1 MSYDIGPRIGIE
13 GEKAFKDSLSAVV
26 SNVKALGAEMK
37 AVTAAF
43 SGNEHS
49 MEALTA
55 QSGVLE
61 RSISA
66 TEEEI
71 ALLNKQYDS
80 QKKVLEGLGEALEQ
94 AAAEYGE
101 TSKEALK
108 AQNAYNRQYR
118 TLNELKTKMEN
129 ASASLSGFQSALA
142 ANERAAA
149 GLSGEEARTADATE
163 RLTREIAEQEEKLSK
178 LGRGYSNAVLEYGKG
193 SDEAKKFEREIGQ
206 LSSELKSNQ
215 QRLKDASTG
224 AEALGDAME
233 DASGGVSK
241 MGEGLSSVGVA
252 IGNLMSSAIQAAL
265 EGLRDLGSALWN
277 LDEATEAY
285 RAAQGRLN
293 TAFEAA
299 GYSTETAHQAYTDLY
314 AILGDTDTAV
324 EAAQLLAQL
333 ADSEEDMAQWAEIAA
348 GVAGTFGDALPI
360 NSLIEAANETA
371 KTGEITGALADA
383 LNWAAE
389 EGEPYGVALKASTEA
404 NAEWNKAVEAAA
416 SAEDSFSLALQS
428 CATESE
434 RNQLIMSTLTQ
445 TYSEASA
452 AFYENNAAVV
462 QARESQ
468 ALLDESLAGLGETI
482 STVKSGLQAEF
493 LPAIA
498 EAAQAFSG
506 MLAGAEGADTAFAG
520 AIQKLVATGT
530 EKLPEILEF
539 GGTLLSTLGE
549 GIAGALPEI
558 AGFVGEALSE
568 FTAGVLEL
576 LPDLADAAVE
586 LATALADGISDSLP
600 ELIPAAVDT
609 VMQIAG
615 TLTDPENLEH
625 MISSALE
632 LIVSLAEGL
641 IKALPELAERAPEI
655 IKNLVT
661 ALVAE
666 GPQIIAAAVELVT
679 ALADGIS
686 DSLPEL
692 IPAAVDTVMQIA
704 GTLTD
709 PENLEHMISSALELI
724 VSLAEGLIKA
734 LPELAERA
742 PEIIKNLVTAL
753 VAEGPQIIAAA
764 LELVVTLGGGLIAAL
779 PDLAAFIPKVIAAIA
794 GGLIEGIGEIEEVGG
809 QIVEGL
815 WEGIKDMGSWIKEKV
830 TGFFG
835 GIVDSVK
842 GLLGIRSP
850 SRVFAGI
857 GGNMAEG
864 LEQGWSGA
872 YRHTKRR
879 ITGGLQDVADEARK
893 IGDLFEGVSYEP
905 DVDYSELMLAAK
917 DLEEFQR
924 LAAQRSAKI
933 VGESLDTTAQGFA
946 GNEELLERWQSSVR
960 QSMDSIQRTVDG
972 VSYAPDVDY
981 SALMLAAEDLEKF
994 QQLAAQRSAKIVGEN
1009 IDLAAQGFAGNA
1021 ELLEQ
1026 WRDSVQR
1033 TMDSIEKSAGGVSY
1047 EPDVDCSEWMLAAK
1061 DLEEFIAGGPDMGR
1075 AFMEELSNGIAE
1087 GASTLYDTMREVTRN
1102 TGAVFREELDAVCG
1116 RIDSA
1121 MSELGTA
1128 PPARTAGNAGA
1139 SAASGTQRAEGPAN
1153 MADAVSRALSGA
1165 AVYMSGRKVGKL
1177 LTTQQGNG
1185 TIARGGGLVPVG

>member
-215 QRLKDASTG
+215 QRLKDASAG

-389 EGEPYGVALKASTEA
+389 EGETYGVALKASTEA

-416 SAEDSFSLALQS
+416 SAEDYFSLALQS

-558 AGFVGEALSE
+558 AGFGGEALSE

-576 LPDLADAAVE
+576 LPDLAD
-586 LATALADGISDSLP
+586 
-600 ELIPAAVDT
+600 
-609 VMQIAG
+609 
-615 TLTDPENLEH
+615 
-625 MISSALE
+625 
-632 LIVSLAEGL
+632 
-641 IKALPELAERAPEI
+641 
-655 IKNLVT
+655 
-661 ALVAE
+661 
-666 GPQIIAAAVELVT
+666 AAVELVT

>member
-625 MISSALE
+625 MISSA
-632 LIVSLAEGL
+632 
-641 IKALPELAERAPEI
+641 R
-655 IKNLVT
+655 
-661 ALVAE
+661 
-666 GPQIIAAAVELVT
+666 
-679 ALADGIS
+679 
-686 DSLPEL
+686 
-692 IPAAVDTVMQIA
+692 
-704 GTLTD
+704 
-709 PENLEHMISSALELI
+709 ELI

>member
-389 EGEPYGVALKASTEA
+389 EGETYGVALKASTEA

-416 SAEDSFSLALQS
+416 SAEDYFSLALQS

-558 AGFVGEALSE
+558 AGFGGEALSE

-576 LPDLADAAVE
+576 LPDLAD
-586 LATALADGISDSLP
+586 
-600 ELIPAAVDT
+600 
-609 VMQIAG
+609 
-615 TLTDPENLEH
+615 
-625 MISSALE
+625 
-632 LIVSLAEGL
+632 
-641 IKALPELAERAPEI
+641 
-655 IKNLVT
+655 
-661 ALVAE
+661 
-666 GPQIIAAAVELVT
+666 AAVELVT

-1153 MADAVSRALSGA
+1153 IADAVSRALSGA

>member
-389 EGEPYGVALKASTEA
+389 EGETYGVALKASTEA

-416 SAEDSFSLALQS
+416 SAEDYFSLALQS

-558 AGFVGEALSE
+558 AGFGGEALSE

-586 LATALADGISDSLP
+586 L
-600 ELIPAAVDT
+600 
-609 VMQIAG
+609 
-615 TLTDPENLEH
+615 
-625 MISSALE
+625 
-632 LIVSLAEGL
+632 
-641 IKALPELAERAPEI
+641 
-655 IKNLVT
+655 
-661 ALVAE
+661 
-666 GPQIIAAAVELVT
+666 VT

-692 IPAAVDTVMQIA
+692 IPAAVATVMQIA

>member
-1 MSYDIGPRIGIE
+1 VSYDIGPRIGIE

-389 EGEPYGVALKASTEA
+389 EGETYGVALKASTEA

-416 SAEDSFSLALQS
+416 SAEDYFSLALQS

-558 AGFVGEALSE
+558 AGFGGEALSE

-576 LPDLADAAVE
+576 LPDLAD
-586 LATALADGISDSLP
+586 
-600 ELIPAAVDT
+600 
-609 VMQIAG
+609 
-615 TLTDPENLEH
+615 
-625 MISSALE
+625 
-632 LIVSLAEGL
+632 
-641 IKALPELAERAPEI
+641 
-655 IKNLVT
+655 
-661 ALVAE
+661 
-666 GPQIIAAAVELVT
+666 AAVELVT

-893 IGDLFEGVSYEP
+893 IGDLFKGVSYEP

>member
-215 QRLKDASTG
+215 QRLKDASAG

-389 EGEPYGVALKASTEA
+389 EGETYGVALKASTEA

-416 SAEDSFSLALQS
+416 SAEDYFSLALQS

-558 AGFVGEALSE
+558 AGFGGEALSE

-576 LPDLADAAVE
+576 LPDLAD
-586 LATALADGISDSLP
+586 
-600 ELIPAAVDT
+600 
-609 VMQIAG
+609 
-615 TLTDPENLEH
+615 
-625 MISSALE
+625 
-632 LIVSLAEGL
+632 
-641 IKALPELAERAPEI
+641 
-655 IKNLVT
+655 
-661 ALVAE
+661 
-666 GPQIIAAAVELVT
+666 AAVELVT

-734 LPELAERA
+734 HPELAERA

-893 IGDLFEGVSYEP
+893 IGDLFKGVSYEP

>member
-389 EGEPYGVALKASTEA
+389 EGETYGVALKASTEA

-416 SAEDSFSLALQS
+416 SAEDYFSLALQS

-586 LATALADGISDSLP
+586 LA
-600 ELIPAAVDT
+600 
-609 VMQIAG
+609 
-615 TLTDPENLEH
+615 
-625 MISSALE
+625 
-632 LIVSLAEGL
+632 
-641 IKALPELAERAPEI
+641 
-655 IKNLVT
+655 
-661 ALVAE
+661 
-666 GPQIIAAAVELVT
+666 T

>member
-389 EGEPYGVALKASTEA
+389 EGETYGVALKASTEA

-558 AGFVGEALSE
+558 AGFGGEALSE

-586 LATALADGISDSLP
+586 LA
-600 ELIPAAVDT
+600 
-609 VMQIAG
+609 
-615 TLTDPENLEH
+615 
-625 MISSALE
+625 
-632 LIVSLAEGL
+632 
-641 IKALPELAERAPEI
+641 
-655 IKNLVT
+655 
-661 ALVAE
+661 
-666 GPQIIAAAVELVT
+666 T

>member
-149 GLSGEEARTADATE
+149 GLSGEEAHTADATE

-389 EGEPYGVALKASTEA
+389 EGETYGVALKASTEA

-416 SAEDSFSLALQS
+416 SAEDYFSLALQS

-558 AGFVGEALSE
+558 AGFGGEALSE

-576 LPDLADAAVE
+576 LPDLAD
-586 LATALADGISDSLP
+586 
-600 ELIPAAVDT
+600 
-609 VMQIAG
+609 
-615 TLTDPENLEH
+615 
-625 MISSALE
+625 
-632 LIVSLAEGL
+632 
-641 IKALPELAERAPEI
+641 
-655 IKNLVT
+655 
-661 ALVAE
+661 
-666 GPQIIAAAVELVT
+666 AAVELVT

>member
-163 RLTREIAEQEEKLSK
+163 RLTREIAEQEEQLSK

-389 EGEPYGVALKASTEA
+389 EGETYGVALKASTEA

-416 SAEDSFSLALQS
+416 SAEDYFSLALQS

-558 AGFVGEALSE
+558 AGFGGEALSE

-576 LPDLADAAVE
+576 LPDLAD
-586 LATALADGISDSLP
+586 
-600 ELIPAAVDT
+600 
-609 VMQIAG
+609 
-615 TLTDPENLEH
+615 
-625 MISSALE
+625 
-632 LIVSLAEGL
+632 
-641 IKALPELAERAPEI
+641 
-655 IKNLVT
+655 
-661 ALVAE
+661 
-666 GPQIIAAAVELVT
+666 AAVELVT

-893 IGDLFEGVSYEP
+893 IGDLFKGVSYEP

>member
-389 EGEPYGVALKASTEA
+389 EGETYGVALKASTEA

-416 SAEDSFSLALQS
+416 SAEDYFSLALQS

-558 AGFVGEALSE
+558 AGFGGEALSE

-576 LPDLADAAVE
+576 LPDLAD
-586 LATALADGISDSLP
+586 
-600 ELIPAAVDT
+600 
-609 VMQIAG
+609 
-615 TLTDPENLEH
+615 
-625 MISSALE
+625 
-632 LIVSLAEGL
+632 
-641 IKALPELAERAPEI
+641 
-655 IKNLVT
+655 
-661 ALVAE
+661 
-666 GPQIIAAAVELVT
+666 AAVELVT

-893 IGDLFEGVSYEP
+893 IGDLFKGVSYEP

-994 QQLAAQRSAKIVGEN
+994 RQLAAQRSAKIVGEN

>member
-389 EGEPYGVALKASTEA
+389 EGETYGVALKASTEA

-539 GGTLLSTLGE
+539 GWTLLSTLGE

-625 MISSALE
+625 MISSA
-632 LIVSLAEGL
+632 
-641 IKALPELAERAPEI
+641 R
-655 IKNLVT
+655 
-661 ALVAE
+661 
-666 GPQIIAAAVELVT
+666 
-679 ALADGIS
+679 
-686 DSLPEL
+686 
-692 IPAAVDTVMQIA
+692 
-704 GTLTD
+704 
-709 PENLEHMISSALELI
+709 ELI

-893 IGDLFEGVSYEP
+893 IGDLFKGVSYEP

>member
-389 EGEPYGVALKASTEA
+389 EGETYGVALKASTEA

-416 SAEDSFSLALQS
+416 SAEDYFSLALQS

-600 ELIPAAVDT
+600 ELIPAAV
-609 VMQIAG
+609 A
-615 TLTDPENLEH
+615 
-625 MISSALE
+625 
-632 LIVSLAEGL
+632 
-641 IKALPELAERAPEI
+641 
-655 IKNLVT
+655 
-661 ALVAE
+661 
-666 GPQIIAAAVELVT
+666 
-679 ALADGIS
+679 
-686 DSLPEL
+686 
-692 IPAAVDTVMQIA
+692 TVMQIA

>member
-389 EGEPYGVALKASTEA
+389 EGETYGVALKASTEA

-416 SAEDSFSLALQS
+416 SAEDYFSLALQS

-558 AGFVGEALSE
+558 AGFGGEALSE

-576 LPDLADAAVE
+576 LPDLAD
-586 LATALADGISDSLP
+586 
-600 ELIPAAVDT
+600 
-609 VMQIAG
+609 
-615 TLTDPENLEH
+615 
-625 MISSALE
+625 
-632 LIVSLAEGL
+632 
-641 IKALPELAERAPEI
+641 
-655 IKNLVT
+655 
-661 ALVAE
+661 
-666 GPQIIAAAVELVT
+666 AAVELVT

-779 PDLAAFIPKVIAAIA
+779 PDLAAFIPKVIAALA

>member
-389 EGEPYGVALKASTEA
+389 EGETYGVALKASTEA

-416 SAEDSFSLALQS
+416 SAEDYFSLALQS

-558 AGFVGEALSE
+558 AGFGGEALSE

-576 LPDLADAAVE
+576 LPDLAD
-586 LATALADGISDSLP
+586 
-600 ELIPAAVDT
+600 
-609 VMQIAG
+609 
-615 TLTDPENLEH
+615 
-625 MISSALE
+625 
-632 LIVSLAEGL
+632 
-641 IKALPELAERAPEI
+641 
-655 IKNLVT
+655 
-661 ALVAE
+661 
-666 GPQIIAAAVELVT
+666 AAVELVT

-893 IGDLFEGVSYEP
+893 IGDLFKGVSYEP

-1087 GASTLYDTMREVTRN
+1087 GASTLYDTMREVPRN

>member
-193 SDEAKKFEREIGQ
+193 SDEAKKIEREIGQ

-389 EGEPYGVALKASTEA
+389 EGETYGVALKASTEA

-416 SAEDSFSLALQS
+416 SAEDYFSLALQS

-558 AGFVGEALSE
+558 AGFGGEALSE

-576 LPDLADAAVE
+576 LPDLAD
-586 LATALADGISDSLP
+586 
-600 ELIPAAVDT
+600 
-609 VMQIAG
+609 
-615 TLTDPENLEH
+615 
-625 MISSALE
+625 
-632 LIVSLAEGL
+632 
-641 IKALPELAERAPEI
+641 
-655 IKNLVT
+655 
-661 ALVAE
+661 
-666 GPQIIAAAVELVT
+666 AAVELVT

-893 IGDLFEGVSYEP
+893 IGDLFKGVSYEP

>member
-389 EGEPYGVALKASTEA
+389 EGETYGVALKASTEA

-416 SAEDSFSLALQS
+416 SAEDYFSLALQS

-482 STVKSGLQAEF
+482 STVKSGLQAEV

-558 AGFVGEALSE
+558 AGFGGEALSE

-576 LPDLADAAVE
+576 LPDLAD
-586 LATALADGISDSLP
+586 
-600 ELIPAAVDT
+600 
-609 VMQIAG
+609 
-615 TLTDPENLEH
+615 
-625 MISSALE
+625 
-632 LIVSLAEGL
+632 
-641 IKALPELAERAPEI
+641 
-655 IKNLVT
+655 
-661 ALVAE
+661 
-666 GPQIIAAAVELVT
+666 AAVELVT

-994 QQLAAQRSAKIVGEN
+994 QQLAAH
-1009 IDLAAQGFAGNA
+1009 
-1021 ELLEQ
+1021 
-1026 WRDSVQR
+1026 
-1033 TMDSIEKSAGGVSY
+1033 
-1047 EPDVDCSEWMLAAK
+1047 
-1061 DLEEFIAGGPDMGR
+1061 MGR

-1153 MADAVSRALSGA
+1153 IADAVSRALSGA

>member
-539 GGTLLSTLGE
+539 GWTLLSTLGE

-625 MISSALE
+625 MISSA
-632 LIVSLAEGL
+632 
-641 IKALPELAERAPEI
+641 R
-655 IKNLVT
+655 
-661 ALVAE
+661 
-666 GPQIIAAAVELVT
+666 
-679 ALADGIS
+679 
-686 DSLPEL
+686 
-692 IPAAVDTVMQIA
+692 
-704 GTLTD
+704 
-709 PENLEHMISSALELI
+709 ELI

-893 IGDLFEGVSYEP
+893 IGDLFKGVSYEP

>member
-625 MISSALE
+625 MISSA
-632 LIVSLAEGL
+632 
-641 IKALPELAERAPEI
+641 R
-655 IKNLVT
+655 
-661 ALVAE
+661 
-666 GPQIIAAAVELVT
+666 
-679 ALADGIS
+679 
-686 DSLPEL
+686 
-692 IPAAVDTVMQIA
+692 
-704 GTLTD
+704 
-709 PENLEHMISSALELI
+709 ELI

-893 IGDLFEGVSYEP
+893 IGDLFKGVSYEP

>member
-389 EGEPYGVALKASTEA
+389 EGETYGVALKASTEA

-539 GGTLLSTLGE
+539 GWTLLSTLGE

-600 ELIPAAVDT
+600 ELIPAAV
-609 VMQIAG
+609 A
-615 TLTDPENLEH
+615 
-625 MISSALE
+625 
-632 LIVSLAEGL
+632 
-641 IKALPELAERAPEI
+641 
-655 IKNLVT
+655 
-661 ALVAE
+661 
-666 GPQIIAAAVELVT
+666 
-679 ALADGIS
+679 
-686 DSLPEL
+686 
-692 IPAAVDTVMQIA
+692 TVMQIA

>member
-1 MSYDIGPRIGIE
+1 VSYDIGPRIGIE

-389 EGEPYGVALKASTEA
+389 EGETYGVALKASTEA

-416 SAEDSFSLALQS
+416 SAEDYFSLALQS

-558 AGFVGEALSE
+558 AGFGGEALSE

-576 LPDLADAAVE
+576 LPDLAD
-586 LATALADGISDSLP
+586 
-600 ELIPAAVDT
+600 
-609 VMQIAG
+609 
-615 TLTDPENLEH
+615 
-625 MISSALE
+625 
-632 LIVSLAEGL
+632 
-641 IKALPELAERAPEI
+641 
-655 IKNLVT
+655 
-661 ALVAE
+661 
-666 GPQIIAAAVELVT
+666 AAVELVT

-893 IGDLFEGVSYEP
+893 IGDLFKGVSYEP

-1033 TMDSIEKSAGGVSY
+1033 TMDSIEKSADGVSY

-1153 MADAVSRALSGA
+1153 IADAVSRALSGA

>member
-666 GPQIIAAAVELVT
+666 GPQIIAAA
-679 ALADGIS
+679 
-686 DSLPEL
+686 
-692 IPAAVDTVMQIA
+692 
-704 GTLTD
+704 
-709 PENLEHMISSALELI
+709 
-724 VSLAEGLIKA
+724 
-734 LPELAERA
+734 
-742 PEIIKNLVTAL
+742 
-753 VAEGPQIIAAA
+753 

>member
-539 GGTLLSTLGE
+539 GWTLLSTLGE

-600 ELIPAAVDT
+600 ELIPAAVAT

-625 MISSALE
+625 MISSA
-632 LIVSLAEGL
+632 
-641 IKALPELAERAPEI
+641 R
-655 IKNLVT
+655 
-661 ALVAE
+661 
-666 GPQIIAAAVELVT
+666 
-679 ALADGIS
+679 
-686 DSLPEL
+686 
-692 IPAAVDTVMQIA
+692 
-704 GTLTD
+704 
-709 PENLEHMISSALELI
+709 ELI

>member
-389 EGEPYGVALKASTEA
+389 EGETYGVALKASTEA
-404 NAEWNKAVEAAA
+404 NAEWNKVVEAAA
-416 SAEDSFSLALQS
+416 SAEDYFSLALQS

-558 AGFVGEALSE
+558 AGFGGEALSE

-576 LPDLADAAVE
+576 LPDLAD
-586 LATALADGISDSLP
+586 
-600 ELIPAAVDT
+600 
-609 VMQIAG
+609 
-615 TLTDPENLEH
+615 
-625 MISSALE
+625 
-632 LIVSLAEGL
+632 
-641 IKALPELAERAPEI
+641 
-655 IKNLVT
+655 
-661 ALVAE
+661 
-666 GPQIIAAAVELVT
+666 AAVELVT

-893 IGDLFEGVSYEP
+893 IGDLFKGVSYEP

>member
-1 MSYDIGPRIGIE
+1 VSYDIGPRIGIE

-389 EGEPYGVALKASTEA
+389 EGETYGVALKASTEA

-416 SAEDSFSLALQS
+416 SAEDYFSLALQS

-558 AGFVGEALSE
+558 AGFGGEALSE

-576 LPDLADAAVE
+576 LPDLAD
-586 LATALADGISDSLP
+586 
-600 ELIPAAVDT
+600 
-609 VMQIAG
+609 
-615 TLTDPENLEH
+615 
-625 MISSALE
+625 
-632 LIVSLAEGL
+632 
-641 IKALPELAERAPEI
+641 
-655 IKNLVT
+655 
-661 ALVAE
+661 
-666 GPQIIAAAVELVT
+666 AAVELVT

>member
-389 EGEPYGVALKASTEA
+389 EGETYGVALKASTEA

-416 SAEDSFSLALQS
+416 SAEDYFSLALQS

-558 AGFVGEALSE
+558 AGFGGEALSE

-576 LPDLADAAVE
+576 LPDLAD
-586 LATALADGISDSLP
+586 
-600 ELIPAAVDT
+600 
-609 VMQIAG
+609 
-615 TLTDPENLEH
+615 
-625 MISSALE
+625 
-632 LIVSLAEGL
+632 
-641 IKALPELAERAPEI
+641 
-655 IKNLVT
+655 
-661 ALVAE
+661 
-666 GPQIIAAAVELVT
+666 AAVELVT

-893 IGDLFEGVSYEP
+893 IGDLFKGVSYEP

-1153 MADAVSRALSGA
+1153 IADAVSRALSGA

>member
-389 EGEPYGVALKASTEA
+389 EGETYGVALKASTEA

-416 SAEDSFSLALQS
+416 SAEDYFSLALQS

-506 MLAGAEGADTAFAG
+506 MLAGAEGADTAFAE

-558 AGFVGEALSE
+558 AGFGGEALSE

-576 LPDLADAAVE
+576 LPDLAD
-586 LATALADGISDSLP
+586 
-600 ELIPAAVDT
+600 
-609 VMQIAG
+609 
-615 TLTDPENLEH
+615 
-625 MISSALE
+625 
-632 LIVSLAEGL
+632 
-641 IKALPELAERAPEI
+641 
-655 IKNLVT
+655 
-661 ALVAE
+661 
-666 GPQIIAAAVELVT
+666 AAVELVT

-709 PENLEHMISSALELI
+709 PENLEHMSSSARELI

>member
-1 MSYDIGPRIGIE
+1 VSYDIGPRIGIE

-389 EGEPYGVALKASTEA
+389 EGETYGVALKASTEA

-416 SAEDSFSLALQS
+416 SAEDYFSLALQS

-558 AGFVGEALSE
+558 AGFGGEALSE

-576 LPDLADAAVE
+576 LPDLAD
-586 LATALADGISDSLP
+586 
-600 ELIPAAVDT
+600 
-609 VMQIAG
+609 
-615 TLTDPENLEH
+615 
-625 MISSALE
+625 
-632 LIVSLAEGL
+632 
-641 IKALPELAERAPEI
+641 
-655 IKNLVT
+655 
-661 ALVAE
+661 
-666 GPQIIAAAVELVT
+666 AAVELVT

-1153 MADAVSRALSGA
+1153 IADAVSRALSGA

>member
-389 EGEPYGVALKASTEA
+389 EGETYGVALKASTEA

-416 SAEDSFSLALQS
+416 SAEDYFSLALQS

-558 AGFVGEALSE
+558 AGFGGEALSE

-576 LPDLADAAVE
+576 LPDLAD
-586 LATALADGISDSLP
+586 
-600 ELIPAAVDT
+600 
-609 VMQIAG
+609 
-615 TLTDPENLEH
+615 
-625 MISSALE
+625 
-632 LIVSLAEGL
+632 
-641 IKALPELAERAPEI
+641 
-655 IKNLVT
+655 
-661 ALVAE
+661 
-666 GPQIIAAAVELVT
+666 AAVELVT

-1033 TMDSIEKSAGGVSY
+1033 TMDSIEKSADGVSY

>member
-539 GGTLLSTLGE
+539 GWTLLSTLGE

-558 AGFVGEALSE
+558 AGFGGEALSE

-600 ELIPAAVDT
+600 ELIPAAV
-609 VMQIAG
+609 A
-615 TLTDPENLEH
+615 
-625 MISSALE
+625 
-632 LIVSLAEGL
+632 
-641 IKALPELAERAPEI
+641 
-655 IKNLVT
+655 
-661 ALVAE
+661 
-666 GPQIIAAAVELVT
+666 
-679 ALADGIS
+679 
-686 DSLPEL
+686 
-692 IPAAVDTVMQIA
+692 TVMQIA

>member
-360 NSLIEAANETA
+360 NSLIEAANETT

-389 EGEPYGVALKASTEA
+389 EGETYGVALKASTEA

-416 SAEDSFSLALQS
+416 SAEDYFSLALQS

-558 AGFVGEALSE
+558 AGFGGEALSE

-576 LPDLADAAVE
+576 LPDLAD
-586 LATALADGISDSLP
+586 
-600 ELIPAAVDT
+600 
-609 VMQIAG
+609 
-615 TLTDPENLEH
+615 
-625 MISSALE
+625 
-632 LIVSLAEGL
+632 
-641 IKALPELAERAPEI
+641 
-655 IKNLVT
+655 
-661 ALVAE
+661 
-666 GPQIIAAAVELVT
+666 AAVELVT

-893 IGDLFEGVSYEP
+893 IGDLFKGVSYEP

>member
-43 SGNEHS
+43 SGNEHN

-389 EGEPYGVALKASTEA
+389 EGETYGVALKASTEA

-416 SAEDSFSLALQS
+416 SAEDYFSLALQS

-558 AGFVGEALSE
+558 AGFGGEALSE

-576 LPDLADAAVE
+576 LPDLAD
-586 LATALADGISDSLP
+586 
-600 ELIPAAVDT
+600 
-609 VMQIAG
+609 
-615 TLTDPENLEH
+615 
-625 MISSALE
+625 
-632 LIVSLAEGL
+632 
-641 IKALPELAERAPEI
+641 
-655 IKNLVT
+655 
-661 ALVAE
+661 
-666 GPQIIAAAVELVT
+666 AAVELVT

-893 IGDLFEGVSYEP
+893 IGDLFKGVSYEP

>member
-389 EGEPYGVALKASTEA
+389 EGETYGVALKASTEA

-416 SAEDSFSLALQS
+416 SAEDYFSLALQS
-428 CATESE
+428 CTTESE

-558 AGFVGEALSE
+558 AGFGGEALSE

-576 LPDLADAAVE
+576 LPDLAD
-586 LATALADGISDSLP
+586 
-600 ELIPAAVDT
+600 
-609 VMQIAG
+609 
-615 TLTDPENLEH
+615 
-625 MISSALE
+625 
-632 LIVSLAEGL
+632 
-641 IKALPELAERAPEI
+641 
-655 IKNLVT
+655 
-661 ALVAE
+661 
-666 GPQIIAAAVELVT
+666 AAVELVT

-893 IGDLFEGVSYEP
+893 IGDLFKGVSYEP

>member
-389 EGEPYGVALKASTEA
+389 EGETYGVALKASTEA

-539 GGTLLSTLGE
+539 GWTLLSTLGE

-558 AGFVGEALSE
+558 AGFGGEALSE

-576 LPDLADAAVE
+576 LPDLAD
-586 LATALADGISDSLP
+586 
-600 ELIPAAVDT
+600 
-609 VMQIAG
+609 
-615 TLTDPENLEH
+615 
-625 MISSALE
+625 
-632 LIVSLAEGL
+632 
-641 IKALPELAERAPEI
+641 
-655 IKNLVT
+655 
-661 ALVAE
+661 
-666 GPQIIAAAVELVT
+666 AAVELVT

-893 IGDLFEGVSYEP
+893 IGDLFKGVSYEP

>member
-389 EGEPYGVALKASTEA
+389 EGETYGVALKASTEA
-404 NAEWNKAVEAAA
+404 NAEWNKVVEAAA
-416 SAEDSFSLALQS
+416 SAEDYFSLALQS

-558 AGFVGEALSE
+558 AGFGGEALSE

-576 LPDLADAAVE
+576 LPDLAD
-586 LATALADGISDSLP
+586 
-600 ELIPAAVDT
+600 
-609 VMQIAG
+609 
-615 TLTDPENLEH
+615 
-625 MISSALE
+625 
-632 LIVSLAEGL
+632 
-641 IKALPELAERAPEI
+641 
-655 IKNLVT
+655 
-661 ALVAE
+661 
-666 GPQIIAAAVELVT
+666 AAVELVT

>member
-389 EGEPYGVALKASTEA
+389 EGETYGVALKASTEA

-416 SAEDSFSLALQS
+416 SAEDYFSLALQS

-493 LPAIA
+493 LPAKA

-558 AGFVGEALSE
+558 AGFGGEALSE

-576 LPDLADAAVE
+576 LPDLAD
-586 LATALADGISDSLP
+586 
-600 ELIPAAVDT
+600 
-609 VMQIAG
+609 
-615 TLTDPENLEH
+615 
-625 MISSALE
+625 
-632 LIVSLAEGL
+632 
-641 IKALPELAERAPEI
+641 
-655 IKNLVT
+655 
-661 ALVAE
+661 
-666 GPQIIAAAVELVT
+666 AAVELVT

-893 IGDLFEGVSYEP
+893 IGDLFKGVSYEP

-1033 TMDSIEKSAGGVSY
+1033 TMDSIEKSADGVSY

>member
-389 EGEPYGVALKASTEA
+389 EGETYGVALKASTEA

-539 GGTLLSTLGE
+539 GWTLLSTLGE

-586 LATALADGISDSLP
+586 LA
-600 ELIPAAVDT
+600 
-609 VMQIAG
+609 
-615 TLTDPENLEH
+615 
-625 MISSALE
+625 
-632 LIVSLAEGL
+632 
-641 IKALPELAERAPEI
+641 
-655 IKNLVT
+655 
-661 ALVAE
+661 
-666 GPQIIAAAVELVT
+666 T

>member
-348 GVAGTFGDALPI
+348 GVAGTFGDARPI

-539 GGTLLSTLGE
+539 GWTLLSTLGE

-625 MISSALE
+625 MISSA
-632 LIVSLAEGL
+632 
-641 IKALPELAERAPEI
+641 R
-655 IKNLVT
+655 
-661 ALVAE
+661 
-666 GPQIIAAAVELVT
+666 
-679 ALADGIS
+679 
-686 DSLPEL
+686 
-692 IPAAVDTVMQIA
+692 
-704 GTLTD
+704 
-709 PENLEHMISSALELI
+709 ELI

-893 IGDLFEGVSYEP
+893 IGDLFKGVSYEP

>member
-539 GGTLLSTLGE
+539 GWTLLSTLGE

-600 ELIPAAVDT
+600 ELIPAAVAT

-625 MISSALE
+625 MISSA
-632 LIVSLAEGL
+632 
-641 IKALPELAERAPEI
+641 R
-655 IKNLVT
+655 
-661 ALVAE
+661 
-666 GPQIIAAAVELVT
+666 
-679 ALADGIS
+679 
-686 DSLPEL
+686 
-692 IPAAVDTVMQIA
+692 
-704 GTLTD
+704 
-709 PENLEHMISSALELI
+709 ELI

-893 IGDLFEGVSYEP
+893 IGDLFKGVSYEP

>member
-600 ELIPAAVDT
+600 ELIPAAV
-609 VMQIAG
+609 A
-615 TLTDPENLEH
+615 
-625 MISSALE
+625 
-632 LIVSLAEGL
+632 
-641 IKALPELAERAPEI
+641 
-655 IKNLVT
+655 
-661 ALVAE
+661 
-666 GPQIIAAAVELVT
+666 
-679 ALADGIS
+679 
-686 DSLPEL
+686 
-692 IPAAVDTVMQIA
+692 TVMQIA

-893 IGDLFEGVSYEP
+893 IGDLFKGVSYEP